1 MALIKAAQRGDSD
14 TVSHLLTLGP
24 WSNTETWCALSTA
37 AANDWSDTVSVLL
50 AAKINPNHTARVPAP
65 FPHVNI
71 PTSTALFW
79 ASSFGAA
86 ASAARLLEY
95 GAHIEGCGASWRSTA
110 LGIASRKGH
119 AGVVKTLLA
128 AKARHDGYVCFGG
141 CNPLAE
147 ATENGHKAVVAL
159 LKAASS
165 FVTPASPA
173 TPATTPFP

>member
-14 TVSHLLTLGP
+14 AVSHLLTLGT
-24 WSNTETWCALSTA
+24 WSSTETWCALTTA

-50 AAKINPNHTARVPAP
+50 AAKINPNHTARVRAP
-65 FPHVNI
+65 FPHINTSGRI

-86 ASAARLLEY
+86 ASAARLLEC
-95 GAHIEGCGASWRSTA
+95 GAHVEGCGASWRSTA

-128 AKARHDGYVCFGG
+128 AKAQPDGFACFGG
-141 CNPLAE
+141 CKPLAE

-159 LKAASS
+159 LKAALIPDAQPIK
-165 FVTPASPA
+165 F
-173 TPATTPFP
+173 